1 MSIVINH
8 AYLLYRLATAFTI
21 IILYFRD
28 RGDGGWWRKRW
39 SSTRTSGEFQSDFRG
54 DGPKSRPQRMY
65 NDDRRSSRRTRTRL
79 TISVYYN
86 IIIMYS
92 TDIIGTSP
100 VNSNRILIV
109 TSRHRLCFF
118 SPRHHRAVC
127 IHNEYIMYD
136 GRSS

>member
-1 MSIVINH
+1 MAIVINY
-8 AYLLYRLATAFTI
+8 AYLLYRLATVFTI

-65 NDDRRSSRRTRTRL
+65 NDDRRSSRRTRTRF

-92 TDIIGTSP
+92 TDIIRLSSTA
-100 VNSNRILIV
+100 IEFWLLLAAIV
-109 TSRHRLCFF
+109 SVFF
-118 SPRHHRAVC
+118 SPRHHRIVC
-127 IHNEYIMYD
+127 IHNEYITYD